1 MHLWLLYLSAHRQ
14 TIASDSPW
22 SPWGCR
28 LNPGP
33 NGKAPG
39 PSVAILIHLKSKQLY
54 ERTFKKVTKPGRLI
68 RGSDK
73 GKQLSTGKAKET
85 SHMEVGFE
93 LRKYREQSL
102 RTTKEE
108 NI

>member
-1 MHLWLLYLSAHRQ
+1 M
-14 TIASDSPW
+14 
-22 SPWGCR
+22 
-28 LNPGP
+28 
-33 NGKAPG
+33 
-39 PSVAILIHLKSKQLY
+39 AILIHLKSNQLY